1 MASPNP
7 FLAGLAG
14 RCPNCGRGPLF
25 EGFLKV
31 SPVCRACGFDLS
43 AADSGDGPVVFI
55 LLIVGMI
62 VVFSMLIVEFK
73 VHPPIW
79 VHLVLWLPLTVIL
92 SLGAMRPFKGVLIAA
107 QFHHKASEHRR
118 DRRWGGR
125 PCVGFRSG

>member
-1 MASPNP
+1 VARLNP
-7 FLAGLAG
+7 YLAGRIG

-31 SPVCRACGFDLS
+31 SARCKACGFDLS

-62 VVFSMLIVEFK
+62 VVFAMLIVELT

-79 VHLVLWLPLTVIL
+79 VHLVVWLPLAAIL

-107 QFHHKASEHRR
+107 QFHNKASEHRA
-118 DRRWGGR
+118 DG
-125 PCVGFRSG
+125 